1 MEFIKQIK
9 SLFRFIFS
17 KKKYWLAPLIAA
29 LLIIGVLLFVFA
41 GSTITPF
48 IYTIF

>member
-1 MEFIKQIK
+1 MEMLKQIK
-9 SLFRFIFS
+9 SLFLFLFS
-17 KKKYWLAPLIAA
+17 KKKYWLIPLVAA
-29 LLIIGVLLFVFA
+29 LLLIGLLLFVFA